1 MVEWLKSDELVDY
14 NFAESFME
22 SRASEIAADKNKELV
37 WLVEHPPLYTGGAS
51 AKEKDLLDKDSFP
64 IYRTR
69 RGGKFTYHGPGQ
81 RVAYVMLDLNKRER
95 DVRGFVMFLEKW
107 IIATLQEFNIEG
119 EIRPDR
125 VGVWIRRKDKKR
137 GADGF
142 FLEEKIAAIGLKLR
156 KWVSFHGIS
165 ININP
170 NLDHFS
176 GIIPCGAEN
185 FGVTSLKDLG
195 VSVTMDEFDLAL
207 KNNFFKLYKY

>member
-1 MVEWLKSDELVDY
+1 MVKWLKSNELVDY
-14 NFAESFME
+14 DYAVKFME
-22 SRASEIAADKNKELV
+22 SRASDIASNKKKELI
-37 WLVEHPPLYTGGAS
+37 WLVEHPPLYTAGAS
-51 AKEKDLLDKDSFP
+51 AKEKDLLDKNSFP
-64 IYRTR
+64 VYRTR

-95 DVRGFVMFLEKW
+95 DVRSFVEFLERW

-125 VGVWIRRKDKKR
+125 VGVWIRRKDKEK
-137 GADGF
+137 GADGN

-176 GIIPCGAEN
+176 GIVPCGAEN
-185 FGVTSLKDLG
+185 FGVTSFKDLG
-195 VSVTMDEFDLAL
+195 ISVKMEDFDAAL
-207 KNNFFKLYKY
+207 KSNFLKLYK